1 MKFSEYTHKNLV
13 NFSII
18 MAIFS
23 IVSCSTSQQ
32 ITIKTLPDKSDVKI
46 VDDNGDVTELGTSPI
61 TIPSTQ
67 IFQGKQ
73 FVKLE
78 ISKEQF
84 KKENLFLTKPH
95 SSQSVAVSIKL
106 DRTITDDNSI
116 DKQIDSFAFTIAEIQ
131 NKIHQKDLDHAE
143 ELLTKLIR
151 KYNHLSVPHD
161 LMGNVH
167 YLKGRKSSALKEYII
182 ASSIDPTNFKRKN
195 IIRRIKNDLGQDN

>member
-1 MKFSEYTHKNLV
+1 MNIRENTRIHLLKLT
-13 NFSII
+13 II
-18 MAIFS
+18 LTTFS

-46 VDDNGDVTELGTSPI
+46 IDDNGDVTELGTSPI
-61 TIPSTQ
+61 TIPGAQ

-95 SSQSVAVSIKL
+95 GSQSVAVSIKL
-106 DRTITDDNSI
+106 DRTLADDNSI

-131 NKIHQKDLDHAE
+131 NKIHQKDLNHAE

-195 IIRRIKNDLGQDN
+195 IIQRIKNDLGQDN

>member
-1 MKFSEYTHKNLV
+1 MDFKEHTRNFLV
-13 NFSII
+13 SFSI
-18 MAIFS
+18 ALALFS
-23 IVSCSTSQQ
+23 SASCSTSQQ

-46 VDDNGDVTELGTSPI
+46 IDNNGDVTELGTSPI
-61 TIPSTQ
+61 TIPATQ

-78 ISKEQF
+78 VSKEQF

-95 SSQSVAVSIKL
+95 SSQSIAVSIKL
-106 DRTITDDNSI
+106 DRTLADDNSI

-161 LMGNVH
+161 LMGNIH
-167 YLKGRKSSALKEYII
+167 YLKGRKSSALKEYLI

-195 IIRRIKNDLGQDN
+195 IINRIKNDLGQNN